1 MNESS
6 RDTTILVVDDEE
18 IIRQSFQDQLEDLG
32 YRVLTAASGRTGFD
46 LIRCEKPELVLTDLR
61 MPEMSGLELIKR
73 SKACAP
79 DMPIIVISG
88 AGVLG
93 DAIEALRLGAY
104 DYLIKPVEG
113 LHILEH
119 TIDQALENSRL
130 IRENRAYQ
138 EHLEA
143 LVQERTRELEQ
154 ANTHLEEINGRLRK
168 IVATTQ
174 GFSACVDVSS
184 ISSRILDEFADH
196 MCASGGSL
204 YFLEAAGLRLVRA
217 LDAGHARK
225 FIPFPLP
232 DNSVLGRVLASGK
245 PLLIKDIAAATDAE
259 SSGWDGYRDGS
270 LLAFPLPQDNGE
282 ILGILTLHTK
292 EPPPFVEEDKEI
304 GTILASY
311 SCEAIRSIHAT
322 ETLRESEQRFREL
335 ADMLP
340 LTICELDTKGA
351 ITYTNRHACETY
363 GYTRSELESSSIFD
377 MIMPDERDKAVVNL
391 MKVVQDAD
399 VRSAGTEYTAKCKDG
414 RVFPVLA
421 YSSPIVKKG
430 KPTGVRAAVVDISLL
445 KEQQEQILRHAHFD
459 TLTGL
464 PNRFLTLD
472 RLTQLI
478 REAKRSAKLV
488 AVLFLDL
495 DNFKKVNDILGHESG
510 DKLLIQAAV
519 RLGNSLRNGDT
530 VGRLGGDEFIIL
542 LGGLSGAGDV
552 RPIAT
557 NLLDRFRE
565 AFLLDNRELILTAS
579 LGIALYPTDGD
590 NPAELLRNA
599 DSAMYYSKEQGRN
612 IYHFFTDDMNRAAA
626 RRLLLEEN
634 LHGALERGE
643 LYIHYQPMIN
653 ISQGT
658 IVGAEALLRWNSPVL
673 GNVSPEE
680 FIPILEQNGQIIPVG
695 RYVLSEVL
703 ERTAKWQNLCAFRIA
718 VNLSPHQLRDPD
730 LMEYLEKVLLQSGLR
745 GDVLELEITEGVLM
759 NANHS
764 VNELLEAFVRVGVE
778 ISMDDFGTG
787 YSSLSYLRNYPF
799 STLKIDRSFINDIT
813 IDSADRELVSATI
826 TMARNLGLHV
836 VAEGVETEEQ
846 LAILKELGC
855 EMVQGY
861 LFSKPVPADD
871 IPGLIASFQ

>member
-232 DNSVLGRVLASGK
+232 DNSVLGRVLESGK

-292 EPPPFVEEDKEI
+292 EPPPFVEEDKQI
-304 GTILASY
+304 GTVARQSVPY
-311 SCEAIRSIHAT
+311 M
-322 ETLRESEQRFREL
+322 QRKPCVRV
-335 ADMLP
+335 
-340 LTICELDTKGA
+340 
-351 ITYTNRHACETY
+351 NR
-363 GYTRSELESSSIFD
+363 GF
-377 MIMPDERDKAVVNL
+377 V
-391 MKVVQDAD
+391 
-399 VRSAGTEYTAKCKDG
+399 
-414 RVFPVLA
+414 
-421 YSSPIVKKG
+421 
-430 KPTGVRAAVVDISLL
+430 SLL
-445 KEQQEQILRHAHFD
+445 TCCL
-459 TLTGL
+459 
-464 PNRFLTLD
+464 
-472 RLTQLI
+472 
-478 REAKRSAKLV
+478 
-488 AVLFLDL
+488 
-495 DNFKKVNDILGHESG
+495 
-510 DKLLIQAAV
+510 
-519 RLGNSLRNGDT
+519 
-530 VGRLGGDEFIIL
+530 
-542 LGGLSGAGDV
+542 
-552 RPIAT
+552 
-557 NLLDRFRE
+557 
-565 AFLLDNRELILTAS
+565 
-579 LGIALYPTDGD
+579 
-590 NPAELLRNA
+590 
-599 DSAMYYSKEQGRN
+599 
-612 IYHFFTDDMNRAAA
+612 
-626 RRLLLEEN
+626 
-634 LHGALERGE
+634 
-643 LYIHYQPMIN
+643 
-653 ISQGT
+653 
-658 IVGAEALLRWNSPVL
+658 
-673 GNVSPEE
+673 
-680 FIPILEQNGQIIPVG
+680 
-695 RYVLSEVL
+695 
-703 ERTAKWQNLCAFRIA
+703 
-718 VNLSPHQLRDPD
+718 
-730 LMEYLEKVLLQSGLR
+730 
-745 GDVLELEITEGVLM
+745 
-759 NANHS
+759 
-764 VNELLEAFVRVGVE
+764 
-778 ISMDDFGTG
+778 
-787 YSSLSYLRNYPF
+787 
-799 STLKIDRSFINDIT
+799 
-813 IDSADRELVSATI
+813 
-826 TMARNLGLHV
+826 
-836 VAEGVETEEQ
+836 
-846 LAILKELGC
+846 
-855 EMVQGY
+855 
-861 LFSKPVPADD
+861 
-871 IPGLIASFQ
+871 